1 MHNDAHNGPPNAA
14 TPLDTLIGFL
24 SNPCALITPN
34 GVIRAVNPAWHDAF
48 IHTGVGEHALEVC
61 GRMFQWEHVDQ
72 DHVQNDIKA
81 LLAGEV
87 MSCHFEDMLADPP
100 ERWFANTIVVHE
112 HLNGEL
118 LWQAHDVSAWRIA
131 ELETSRIW
139 HQIRDALESISDG
152 FAIYDPN
159 DRLVFFNQHYRNFY
173 NRSTDF
179 FVIGTTFED
188 IVRGGVMNG
197 QYPDA
202 VGREEAWITA
212 RVRQH
217 QQCETVELRLSDG
230 IWLRSM
236 DKRTS
241 DGGIVCIRTDI
252 TLIKQSEVLREQSE
266 QQAELIRIQ
275 SSLLAELSTPLLRI
289 SERVVVMPLIGSLD
303 SARASMVVDS
313 LLHAI
318 EDQRVEVAILDITGV
333 PVVDTQI
340 ANVLIQCARAV
351 KLLGAATVLT
361 GIRPDVAQ
369 TIVALGI
376 DLEDIVTRA
385 DLMGGIAYALQRKA

>member
-1 MHNDAHNGPPNAA
+1 MNNDAHDGPRNAA
-14 TPLDTLIGFL
+14 SPLDTLIGL
-24 SNPCALITPN
+24 LPNPCALITHE
-34 GVIRAVNPAWHDAF
+34 GIIRAINPAWRDAF
-48 IHTGVGEHALEVC
+48 FHTGIGENIIDTCE
-61 GRMFQWEHVDQ
+61 RMFQWEHADK
-72 DHVQNDIKA
+72 DHIHGEIVA
-81 LLAGEV
+81 LLAGNTV
-87 MSCHFEDMLADPP
+87 SCHFEDMLAEPP
-100 ERWFANTIVVHE
+100 ERWFANTLVIHE
-112 HLNGEL
+112 HLDGEL
-118 LWQAHDVSAWRIA
+118 LWQAHDVSSWRIA

-159 DRLVFFNQHYRNFY
+159 DRLVFFNQHYRNLY
-173 NRSTDF
+173 GRSKEF
-179 FVIGTTFED
+179 FVVGTTFEE
-188 IVRGGVMNG
+188 IVRGGIQRG

-202 VGREEAWITA
+202 VGREEAWITE

-217 QQCETVELRLSDG
+217 QECQTVELRLSDG
-230 IWLRSM
+230 VWLRSM

-252 TLIKQSEVLREQSE
+252 TLLKQSEALLEQSE
-266 QQAELIRIQ
+266 QQAEVIRIQ

-303 SARASMVVDS
+303 SSRASLVVDS
-313 LLHAI
+313 LLQTI

-369 TIVALGI
+369 TMVALGI
-376 DLEDIVTRA
+376 DLEGIVTRA
-385 DLMGGIAYALQRKA
+385 DLMGGIAYALRRKG